1 MPLPNSIGRARIY
14 SCGTRPAVTGPAPG
28 QWPGCIL
35 SPGLGCRHSDLNWT
49 EVLKHYPEIT
59 GIHAAADLFPMVE
72 GDEFKELC
80 ADIKERGLQQPITVW
95 TDGTLL
101 DGRNRLLACF
111 ETHQEVVLDRYKGTD
126 PVQFS
131 LSANLHRRHLNQGQR
146 AMVALK
152 VEEIFAAEAKKRIA
166 EAGRS
171 AAPGRPAGKAEATLP
186 QLFSPPAQP
195 AVEAAAQ
202 QAASD
207 VLAGRATAGIPN
219 AGQRAPQA
227 RDQAAAVVGA
237 SGRSVQMAKAV
248 SKAAP
253 DLAEKVERGAM
264 PLHRAY
270 REVQER
276 ALNQPPPEEVKWS
289 KEELDRRR
297 IVEAGGTVV
306 ANMHSGKD
314 EYLLRWA
321 RSTDR
326 FVRIDRTSDWGNPYE
341 MPGDGDRETVCKSF
355 EIYFSRKLSLH
366 VKVGSLAG
374 KVLGCWCYPEQ
385 CHGDYLARQSK
396 ERADADV

>member
-1 MPLPNSIGRARIY
+1 
-14 SCGTRPAVTGPAPG
+14 
-28 QWPGCIL
+28 
-35 SPGLGCRHSDLNWT
+35 LNWT
-49 EVLKHYPEIT
+49 EILQHYDEIT
-59 GIHAAADLFPMVE
+59 GIHPAADLFPMVE
-72 GDEFKELC
+72 GDELLELC
-80 ADIKERGLQQPITVW
+80 ADIKERGLQQPIVIW
-95 TDGTLL
+95 RDGTVL
-101 DGRNRLLACF
+101 DGRNRLMACYR
-111 ETHQEVVLDRYKGTD
+111 TNQEVVLDRYEGDD

-131 LSANLHRRHLNQGQR
+131 LSANLHRRHLNQGQK

-152 VEEIFAAEAKKRIA
+152 VEEIFAAEAKERHAAAVAESNKRRA
-166 EAGRS
+166 QDPSVANLPLMAPAN
-171 AAPGRPAGKAEATLP
+171 AADALAIE
-186 QLFSPPAQP
+186 S
-195 AVEAAAQ
+195 AAQ

-207 VLAGRATAGIPN
+207 VLAGRPTPGLPTSE
-219 AGQRAPQA
+219 QRALLALEVAHQLQPPA
-227 RDQAAAVVGA
+227 LKSRDQAAAVVGA

-248 SKAAP
+248 TKAAP

-276 ALNQPPPEEVKWS
+276 ALSEPPPEEVKWS

-297 IVEAGGTVV
+297 VVEAGGTVV

-326 FVRIDRTSDWGNPYE
+326 FVRIDRSSEWGNPYE

-366 VKVGSLAG
+366 IKIGSLAG

-385 CHGDYLARQSK
+385 CHGSYLASQVKR
-396 ERADADV
+396 RADADL

>member
-1 MPLPNSIGRARIY
+1 
-14 SCGTRPAVTGPAPG
+14 
-28 QWPGCIL
+28 
-35 SPGLGCRHSDLNWT
+35 
-49 EVLKHYPEIT
+49 
-59 GIHAAADLFPMVE
+59 MVH
-72 GDEFKELC
+72 GDEFQELC
-80 ADIKERGLQQPITVW
+80 ADIKERGLQQPITIW

-101 DGRNRLLACF
+101 DGRNRLLACY
-111 ETHQEVVLDRYKGTD
+111 ETHQEVVLEGYEGDD

-131 LSANLHRRHLNQGQR
+131 LSANLHRRHLNQGQK

-152 VEEIFAAEAKKRIA
+152 VEEIFAAEAKKRQR
-166 EAGRS
+166 EAGGDKKSEQARSLMANLPQAIATSAASPAEPATKS
-171 AAPGRPAGKAEATLP
+171 AAPQATPTGTVERSTSQVGTAEQTQRPHL
-186 QLFSPPAQP
+186 S
-195 AVEAAAQ
+195 
-202 QAASD
+202 
-207 VLAGRATAGIPN
+207 
-219 AGQRAPQA
+219 

-248 SKAAP
+248 TKAAP

-276 ALNQPPPEEVKWS
+276 ALSEPPPEEVKWS

-326 FVRIDRTSDWGNPYE
+326 FVRIDRTSEWGNPYE
-341 MPGDGDRETVCKSF
+341 MPADGDRETVCKSF

-366 VKVGSLAG
+366 IKIGSLAG

-385 CHGDYLARQSK
+385 CHGEYLASQVK
-396 ERADADV
+396 ERADANI

>member
-1 MPLPNSIGRARIY
+1 
-14 SCGTRPAVTGPAPG
+14 
-28 QWPGCIL
+28 
-35 SPGLGCRHSDLNWT
+35 
-49 EVLKHYPEIT
+49 
-59 GIHAAADLFPMVE
+59 MVE
-72 GDEFKELC
+72 GDEFQELC
-80 ADIKERGLQQPITVW
+80 ADIRQRGLRQPITVW
-95 TDGTLL
+95 TDGSLL

-111 ETHQEVVLDRYKGTD
+111 ETNRDVALERYEGDD

-131 LSANLHRRHLNQGQR
+131 LSANLHRRHLNQGQK

-152 VEEIFAAEAKKRIA
+152 VEEVFAAEAKKRQGA
-166 EAGRS
+166 RTDLQQ
-171 AAPGRPAGKAEATLP
+171 PKADIGANLRQCLALST
-186 QLFSPPAQP
+186 SPPAEP
-195 AVEAAAQ
+195 AAAVT
-202 QAASD
+202 ALPPPVD
-207 VLAGRATAGIPN
+207 VLAMSPTPARPVERTPRAT
-219 AGQRAPQA
+219 
-227 RDQAAAVVGA
+227 DQAAAAVGA

-276 ALNQPPPEEVKWS
+276 ALSQPPPEEAQWS
-289 KEELDRRR
+289 RAELDRRR

-326 FVRIDRTSDWGNPYE
+326 FVRVDRASDWGNPYE
-341 MPGDGDRETVCKSF
+341 MPDDGNRETVCKSF
-355 EIYFSRKLSLH
+355 EIYFARKLSLH
-366 VKVGSLAG
+366 VKLQSLRG

-385 CHGDYLARQSK
+385 CHGSYLAKQAMEK
-396 ERADADV
+396 DDANL

>member
-1 MPLPNSIGRARIY
+1 MTAM
-14 SCGTRPAVTGPAPG
+14 
-28 QWPGCIL
+28 
-35 SPGLGCRHSDLNWT
+35 DWT
-49 EVLKHYPEIT
+49 EVLRHYPEIT
-59 GIHAAADLFPMVE
+59 GIHPAADLFPMVE
-72 GDEFKELC
+72 GDEFRELC
-80 ADIKERGLQQPITVW
+80 ADIKSRGLAQPITVW

-111 ETHQEVVLDRYKGTD
+111 ETHQEVVLDQYLGSD

-131 LSANLHRRHLNQGQR
+131 LSANLHRRHLNQGQK

-152 VEEIFAAEAKKRIA
+152 VEELFSAEAKKRQQ
-166 EAGRS
+166 EAGGDKVS
-171 AAPGRPAGKAEATLP
+171 KAARALVADLP
-186 QLFSPPAQP
+186 Q
-195 AVEAAAQ
+195 AVEPDVAEISPQLNQGQKAMVALELEKVIAQ
-202 QAASD
+202 DAS
-207 VLAGRATAGIPN
+207 PN
-219 AGQRAPQA
+219 RNDQQPPPKS

-248 SKAAP
+248 TKAAP

-276 ALNQPPPEEVKWS
+276 LLSEPPPEEMQWS
-289 KEELDRRR
+289 KDELDRRR

-314 EYLLRWA
+314 DYLLRWA

-326 FVRIDRTSDWGNPYE
+326 FLRIDRNTEWGNPYE
-341 MPGDGDRETVCKSF
+341 IPGDGDRPTVCQSF
-355 EIYFSRKLSLH
+355 ELYFTRKLSLH
-366 VKVGSLAG
+366 VKIGSLAG

-385 CHGDYLARQSK
+385 CHGEYLAAQVK
-396 ERADADV
+396 EQIHAVF

>member
-1 MPLPNSIGRARIY
+1 MA
-14 SCGTRPAVTGPAPG
+14 AM
-28 QWPGCIL
+28 
-35 SPGLGCRHSDLNWT
+35 DWT
-49 EVLKHYPEIT
+49 EVLKHYPEIK
-59 GIHAAADLFPMVE
+59 GIHPAADLFPMVE
-72 GDEFKELC
+72 GDEFRELC
-80 ADIKERGLQQPITVW
+80 ADVKERGLAQPITIW

-101 DGRNRLLACF
+101 DGRNRLMACF
-111 ETHQEVVLDRYKGTD
+111 ETHQEVVLDCYEGTD

-131 LSANLHRRHLNQGQR
+131 LSANLHRRHLNQGQK

-152 VEEIFAAEAKKRIA
+152 VEDLFAAEAKKRQGTRNDLQPQPDDIVA
-166 EAGRS
+166 V
-171 AAPGRPAGKAEATLP
+171 LP
-186 QLFSPPAQP
+186 QCSGDFQPSQNQKAASVSQTAQTTKEELPPAPLEPQPQASPP
-195 AVEAAAQ
+195 VK
-202 QAASD
+202 S
-207 VLAGRATAGIPN
+207 
-219 AGQRAPQA
+219 

-248 SKAAP
+248 TKAAP

-276 ALNQPPPEEVKWS
+276 ALSQPPPEEMQWS
-289 KEELDRRR
+289 KDELDRRR

-326 FVRIDRTSDWGNPYE
+326 FLRIDRNTEWGNPYL
-341 MPGDGDRETVCKSF
+341 MPGDGDRPTVCDSF
-355 EIYFSRKLSLH
+355 ELYFTRKLSLH
-366 VKVGSLAG
+366 IKIGSLAG

-385 CHGDYLARQSK
+385 CHGEYLAAQVKEQSH
-396 ERADADV
+396 AVF

>member
-1 MPLPNSIGRARIY
+1 M
-14 SCGTRPAVTGPAPG
+14 
-28 QWPGCIL
+28 
-35 SPGLGCRHSDLNWT
+35 NWT

-59 GIHAAADLFPMVE
+59 GIHPAADLFPMVV

-80 ADIKERGLQQPITVW
+80 SDIKERGLQQPITVW

-111 ETHQEVVLDRYKGTD
+111 ETHQEVVLDRYEGTD

-131 LSANLHRRHLNQGQR
+131 LSANLHRRHLNQGQK

-152 VEEIFAAEAKKRIA
+152 IEQIFAAEAKKRHAAAVA
-166 EAGRS
+166 ESNRQRASQLPCMANLPSMGLDLVAQ
-171 AAPGRPAGKAEATLP
+171 AAEPPTPATPCIRANPSSKTEPPRLP
-186 QLFSPPAQP
+186 SPPP
-195 AVEAAAQ
+195 L
-202 QAASD
+202 S
-207 VLAGRATAGIPN
+207 
-219 AGQRAPQA
+219 

-237 SGRSVQMAKAV
+237 KGRSVQMAKAV

-253 DLAEKVERGAM
+253 DLAEKVERGAI

-276 ALNQPPPEEVKWS
+276 ALNEPPPEEMKWS

-314 EYLLRWA
+314 DYLLRWA
-321 RSTDR
+321 RSTNR
-326 FVRIDRTSDWGNPYE
+326 FVRIDRTSEWGNPYE
-341 MPGDGDRETVCKSF
+341 MPGDGTRETVCASF
-355 EIYFSRKLSLH
+355 EIYFARKLSLH
-366 VKVGSLAG
+366 FEIGSLAG

>member
-1 MPLPNSIGRARIY
+1 
-14 SCGTRPAVTGPAPG
+14 
-28 QWPGCIL
+28 
-35 SPGLGCRHSDLNWT
+35 
-49 EVLKHYPEIT
+49 
-59 GIHAAADLFPMVE
+59 MVE
-72 GDEFKELC
+72 GDELQELC
-80 ADIKERGLQQPITVW
+80 ADIKERGLQQPIVIW
-95 TDGTLL
+95 RDGTVL
-101 DGRNRLLACF
+101 DGRNRLVACYR
-111 ETHQEVVLDRYKGTD
+111 TSQEVLLEKYEGDD

-131 LSANLHRRHLNQGQR
+131 LSANLHRRHLNQGQK

-152 VEEIFAAEAKKRIA
+152 VEEIFAAEAKKRQGARTDLQQPKTDIVA
-166 EAGRS
+166 SLPQCSE
-171 AAPGRPAGKAEATLP
+171 TLP
-186 QLFSPPAQP
+186 PQAPPQPTPAQK
-195 AVEAAAQ
+195 AVAAVQ
-202 QAASD
+202 GDQLIRASD
-207 VLAGRATAGIPN
+207 PPVQQSQPALKS
-219 AGQRAPQA
+219 

-276 ALNQPPPEEVKWS
+276 ALNEPPPEEVKWS

-326 FVRIDRTSDWGNPYE
+326 FVRIDRSGEWGNPYE

-366 VKVGSLAG
+366 IKIRSLAG

>member
-1 MPLPNSIGRARIY
+1 MD
-14 SCGTRPAVTGPAPG
+14 
-28 QWPGCIL
+28 WL
-35 SPGLGCRHSDLNWT
+35 S
-49 EVLKHYPEIT
+49 VLKHYPEIT
-59 GIHAAADLFPMVE
+59 GIHPAADLFPLVH
-72 GDEFKELC
+72 GDEFQELC
-80 ADIKERGLQQPITVW
+80 ADIKERGLQQPITIW

-101 DGRNRLLACF
+101 DGRNRLMACY
-111 ETHQEVVLDRYKGTD
+111 ETHQDVVLERYEGSD

-131 LSANLHRRHLNQGQR
+131 LSANLHRRHLNQGQK

-152 VEEIFAAEAKKRIA
+152 VEEIFAAEAKKRQQV
-166 EAGRS
+166 
-171 AAPGRPAGKAEATLP
+171 AGKEHGRGQAEKLMANLP
-186 QLFSPPAQP
+186 EAIEMSPPEIPSQLTSGQKALVGLKVKELIKAPSSPVQP
-195 AVEAAAQ
+195 
-202 QAASD
+202 
-207 VLAGRATAGIPN
+207 P
-219 AGQRAPQA
+219 APA
-227 RDQAAAVVGA
+227 PTSRDQAAAVVGA

-248 SKAAP
+248 TKAAP

-276 ALNQPPPEEVKWS
+276 ALSEPPPEEVKWS

-326 FVRIDRTSDWGNPYE
+326 FVRIDRTSEWGNPYE

-366 VKVGSLAG
+366 IKIGSLAG

-385 CHGDYLARQSK
+385 CHGEYLASQVK
-396 ERADADV
+396 ERADANI